1 MQFKYHLCLLAAETL
16 GKFLITSVSSPENRK
31 NNLIGSVRMKS
42 DIYEAFISVPGIQS
56 VLEMSAA
63 FAMNL
68 AS

>member
-1 MQFKYHLCLLAAETL
+1 MRLFFLFSGEDTEVIRNLPRVSAA
-16 GKFLITSVSSPENRK
+16 NRK

-42 DIYEAFISVPGIQS
+42 DVYEAFISVPGIQS